1 MDRRHQSHGI
11 LQGLQLGLLIHRQRA
26 RGLRAER
33 SVRLRE
39 ASLQILDLQQQPPG
53 RSRIR
58 AALLHQVVQIGL
70 ALPHLLYGSAV
81 RLPLLLLDLLQVPG
95 YSVYRMQSR
104 FLRIAYTVQ
113 FLFTLVAT
121 FDVWAQVGGQGH
133 LDLMPWYWKLI
144 LPSALSLA
152 TVRATAAAVHRDR
165 LGNRRTSV

>member
-1 MDRRHQSHGI
+1 M
-11 LQGLQLGLLIHRQRA
+11 
-26 RGLRAER
+26 ER
-33 SVRLRE
+33 SVKPATKPKRDYYTIT
-39 ASLQILDLQQQPPG
+39 SL
-53 RSRIR
+53 
-58 AALLHQVVQIGL
+58 
-70 ALPHLLYGSAV
+70 
-81 RLPLLLLDLLQVPG
+81 

>member
-1 MDRRHQSHGI
+1 M
-11 LQGLQLGLLIHRQRA
+11 
-26 RGLRAER
+26 ER
-33 SVRLRE
+33 SVKPATKPKRDYYTIT
-39 ASLQILDLQQQPPG
+39 SL
-53 RSRIR
+53 
-58 AALLHQVVQIGL
+58 
-70 ALPHLLYGSAV
+70 
-81 RLPLLLLDLLQVPG
+81 
-95 YSVYRMQSR
+95 YSVYRRQSR

-165 LGNRRTSV
+165 LGNRRTSVWLSAALILAIVMGLLTYYEHLHEPPDEGDESPAQINKI